1 MSKGAGVDK
10 RALLHAR
17 RDIPRVNKVA
27 AALGAALVLA
37 GIVAGTV
44 SVAGIQIPGA
54 GSTGRRWALVS
65 AGLLII
71 AVSLLLAEY
80 TGVQFANIDIDKE
93 QHAWNEA
100 RGQRSTYSRDGD
112 PQYNLFDE
120 QAPRSHSYP
129 WNRRARRYFWLNLF
143 VDKTS
148 PRFDV
153 TLANR
158 TGALVLLSAVGVD
171 VICVTHDWKNPAFGG
186 DVPTSEPVLRA
197 EDVRIVLPDFE
208 QLLGRR
214 IWREDVWTD
223 VHQVV
228 QTPLENPVALPPG
241 GLYRYTLCLD
251 GWVGDVPNHLVLRLW
266 AQTDGGQI
274 RSARMV
280 LRARGMYGAHRPF
293 G

>member
-1 MSKGAGVDK
+1 
-10 RALLHAR
+10 
-17 RDIPRVNKVA
+17 
-27 AALGAALVLA
+27 
-37 GIVAGTV
+37 
-44 SVAGIQIPGA
+44 
-54 GSTGRRWALVS
+54 
-65 AGLLII
+65 
-71 AVSLLLAEY
+71 
-80 TGVQFANIDIDKE
+80 
-93 QHAWNEA
+93 
-100 RGQRSTYSRDGD
+100 
-112 PQYNLFDE
+112 
-120 QAPRSHSYP
+120 
-129 WNRRARRYFWLNLF
+129 
-143 VDKTS
+143 
-148 PRFDV
+148 
-153 TLANR
+153 
-158 TGALVLLSAVGVD
+158 
-171 VICVTHDWKNPAFGG
+171 
-186 DVPTSEPVLRA
+186 
-197 EDVRIVLPDFE
+197 VRIVLPDFE